1 MLGIA
6 MAGPVGPPRGAVA
19 LELPLDA
26 TPASHVD
33 RAEREAWA
41 ILASVSKVGPATL
54 AQLVGRFGEAR
65 RVVELA
71 VLGGRRALLEAC
83 RDGDGTNAEPLI
95 DELVA
100 AAIEQRARAPEI
112 ALEPLERLGLR
123 ILLLSDPEYPPRLLS
138 IELPPP
144 VLFVRGAVAALDP
157 ATPIAVVGTR
167 GPTEA
172 GRALAIRLAT
182 ALSMGGATIVS
193 GLAIGVDG
201 AAHAAAVEL
210 GRPTI
215 AVLGS
220 GHDRLYPRAHRT
232 LADAIVAD
240 GGAVVAE
247 LAPAEEPTRW
257 SFPRRNRLISGLSD
271 ATVVVEAPT
280 KSGAL
285 DTAQWALEQGRALFV
300 VPGRIGDGT
309 SAGCLGLLRDNPG
322 QARVV
327 ASIET
332 LLEDVGLAGEARPT
346 TGRRVRR
353 GPVNLA
359 ALGLSSVE
367 ARLAERLRTDAATV
381 DELVR
386 ETGLP
391 VATVLG
397 GLTLLEMRGLV
408 VAAYGRYRPSVSL
421 AGSSAGRAKAAA
433 GGRRPRLG

>member
-6 MAGPVGPPRGAVA
+6 MAGPVGPPRGARP
-19 LELPLDA
+19 LELPFDA
-26 TPASHVD
+26 TPAIEVD
-33 RAEREAWA
+33 RAERESWA

-54 AQLVGRFGEAR
+54 AHLVGRFGEAR

-71 VLGGRRALLEAC
+71 ALGGRRALQDAC
-83 RDGDGTNAEPLI
+83 REREGDSAEPLL
-95 DELVA
+95 DEIVA
-100 AAIEQRARAPEI
+100 AAIEERARAPQI
-112 ALEPLERLGLR
+112 ALEPIQRLGLR
-123 ILLLSDPEYPPRLLS
+123 VLLLSDPEYPPRLLA

-144 VLFVRGAVAALDP
+144 VLFVRGALDALHPAA
-157 ATPIAVVGTR
+157 AIAVVGTR

-182 ALSMGGATIVS
+182 ALSMAGATVVS

-220 GHDRLYPRAHRT
+220 GHDHLYPRAHRG

-240 GGAVVAE
+240 GGAVLTE
-247 LAPAEEPTRW
+247 FAPAEEPTRW
-257 SFPRRNRLISGLSD
+257 SFPRRNRIISGLSD
-271 ATVVVEAPT
+271 ATVVVEAPG

-285 DTAQWALEQGRALFV
+285 DTAQWALEQGRGLFV
-300 VPGRIGDGT
+300 VPGRIGDAT
-309 SAGCLGLLRDNPG
+309 SAGCLGLLRDNPA

-327 ASIET
+327 ASVET

-346 TGRRVRR
+346 TGRRARR

-367 ARLAERLRTDAATV
+367 ARLAERLRTNAATV

-397 GLTLLEMRGLV
+397 GLTLLEMRDLV
-408 VAAYGRYRPSVSL
+408 VGAYGRYRPSVSL

-433 GGRRPRLG
+433 GGRRQALG